1 MRDGCITFSDL
12 VGRLRVLRVDC
23 DSCDRHGR
31 HLVDKLIYDHGADAK
46 ISEWFSKLTKD
57 CLRKNQDGVVRGC
70 DAVMP
75 DLRGLGL
82 YPLCRSF
89 ALLITRTPEWPNAP
103 PSR

>member
-23 DSCDRHGR
+23 DSCDRHCR
-31 HLVDKLIYDHGADAK
+31 YLVDKLIYDHGADAK

-82 YPLCRSF
+82 
-89 ALLITRTPEWPNAP
+89 
-103 PSR
+103 